1 MKVKEYHE
9 STVPRDIPVKN
20 EYFAWLVNKV
30 QLDDNHWCLMR
41 RLHQK
46 DFYWLNSVP
55 RDENRAQ
62 DGTDLRARFANDS
75 EWSEEEVLEILAGPC
90 SCLELLVALAMR
102 IEDDIM
108 YTPEDGDRTKLWFKI
123 MIENIDLLRMNDDDY
138 YQPFVDNILESV
150 MARRYKKNSKG
161 SLFPV
166 RHTHGKDWR
175 TTEIWL
181 QMQLYFDENVLP

>member
-9 STVPRDIPVKN
+9 STVPRDISVKN

-46 DFYWLNSVP
+46 DFYWLNSAP

-62 DGTDLRARFANDS
+62 DGTDLRAKFANDS
-75 EWSEEEVLEILAGPC
+75 EWSESEVLEILAGPC

-102 IEDDIM
+102 IEEDVM
-108 YTPEDGDRTKLWFKI
+108 YTPEDGDRTKTWFKI
-123 MIENIDLLRMNDDDY
+123 MLENIDLLRMNDDDY
-138 YQPFVDNILESV
+138 YQPFVDNVLESI

-175 TTEIWL
+175 TTELWM